1 MIDMAYS
8 ITLAHSRGMLTD
20 AMRDEWFT
28 LATQVGLSIDHPQ
41 FDAKLLGLATRAIE
55 KTRNGKQRLAVPDGE
70 FGKCTFLN
78 DVSDE
83 ELAKVLETHKK
94 FVADKY
100 PGYEGQDAYVD
111 SG

>member
-1 MIDMAYS
+1 M
-8 ITLAHSRGMLTD
+8 TLTCLTSHH
-20 AMRDEWFT
+20 
-28 LATQVGLSIDHPQ
+28 Q
-41 FDAKLLGLATRAIE
+41 
-55 KTRNGKQRLAVPDGE
+55 TRNGKQRFAVPDGE

-94 FVADKY
+94 FVADKF
-100 PGYEGQDAYVD
+100 PGYEGRDAYVD

>member
-41 FDAKLLGLATRAIE
+41 FDAKLLQLSTRAIE
-55 KTRNGKQRLAVPDGE
+55 KVSRRCLLSRLSRHVL
-70 FGKCTFLN
+70 TLL
-78 DVSDE
+78 
-83 ELAKVLETHKK
+83 LASNRPETESRGSL
-94 FVADKY
+94 FPMASS
-100 PGYEGQDAYVD
+100 ESAL
-111 SG
+111 S